1 MARARTNSLRM
12 PGAPTICSALD
23 IGPELMRMR
32 SEVDTVTATPII
44 SPELALRGPNV
55 IGATGG
61 SGTRALAKVLRE
73 SGMYTGSDLNA
84 YEDALP
90 FGAFSDRWINRF
102 VASNGGDQGLA
113 DAMGHDLDGVLAGH
127 VADMP
132 PSARSWGWKEPRS
145 IYLVSFFDGA
155 MPSLRFLHFIRD
167 GRDMAFSENQQQ
179 LRKHGRA
186 VIGNVDPLRRWARSI
201 RLWARINTEAAD
213 YCERA
218 LGDRY
223 LRVRFEDLCAEPHRT
238 IEQVFDF
245 FGIDGDAAAA
255 STVVRPPSTLGRW
268 KAKRP
273 RTIDRLNELAGP
285 ALERFG
291 YA

>member
-1 MARARTNSLRM
+1 
-12 PGAPTICSALD
+12 
-23 IGPELMRMR
+23 MR
-32 SEVDTVTATPII
+32 SGVDTVTATPTI

-61 SGTRALAKVLRE
+61 SGTRALAKVLRT
-73 SGMYTGSDLNA
+73 SGMYTGADLNA

-102 VASNGGDQGLA
+102 VATPDANRSLA
-113 DAMGHDLDGVLAGH
+113 AAMRPDLDSVLAAH
-127 VADMP
+127 LATMP
-132 PSARSWGWKEPRS
+132 PSAPSWGWKEPRS

-186 VIGNVDPLRRWARSI
+186 VIGNVDPFRRWARSI

-223 LRVRFEDLCAEPHRT
+223 LRVRFEDLCAEPRRT

-245 FGIDGDAAAA
+245 FRIDADAAEA
-255 STVVRPPSTLGRW
+255 SSVVRPPSTLGRW
-268 KAKRP
+268 KARRP
-273 RTIDRLNELAGP
+273 STIDRLNELAGP

-291 YA
+291 YE

>member
-1 MARARTNSLRM
+1 MGRDVA
-12 PGAPTICSALD
+12 
-23 IGPELMRMR
+23 
-32 SEVDTVTATPII
+32 TVTATTII

-61 SGTRALAKVLRE
+61 SGTRALAKVLRT
-73 SGMYTGSDLNA
+73 SGMYTGADLNA
-84 YEDALP
+84 YEDATA

-102 VASNGGDQGLA
+102 LA
-113 DAMGHDLDGVLAGH
+113 AHDADPELAGAMSHDLDGVLAAH
-127 VADMP
+127 LAELP
-132 PSARSWGWKEPRS
+132 PPARPWGWKEPRS
-145 IYLVSFFDGA
+145 IYLVSFFDDA

-201 RLWARINTEAAD
+201 RLWAHVNTEAAD

-223 LRVRFEDLCAEPHRT
+223 LRVRFEDLCAEPRRT

-245 FGIDGDAAAA
+245 FGIDGDAAEA
-255 STVVRPPSTLGRW
+255 SSVVQPPATLGRW
-268 KAKRP
+268 KTKRP
-273 RTIDRLNELAGP
+273 RTIERLNELAGP

-291 YA
+291 YR

>member
-1 MARARTNSLRM
+1 MH
-12 PGAPTICSALD
+12 
-23 IGPELMRMR
+23 
-32 SEVDTVTATPII
+32 TVTATPII
-44 SPELALRGPNV
+44 SPDLALHGPNV

-61 SGTRALAKVLRE
+61 SGTRALAKVLRT
-73 SGMYTGSDLNA
+73 SGMYTGADLND

-90 FGAFSDRWINRF
+90 FGAFSDRWINRV
-102 VASNGGDQGLA
+102 VASQEAGTDQALA
-113 DAMGHDLDGVLAGH
+113 EAMRRDLDHVLEDHLAG
-127 VADMP
+127 MP
-132 PSARSWGWKEPRS
+132 PGAGCWGWKEPRS

-167 GRDMAFSENQQQ
+167 GRDMAFSDNQQQ

-186 VIGNVDPLRRWARSI
+186 VIGRVDPFRTWARSI

-213 YCERA
+213 YCEQA
-218 LGDRY
+218 LGERY
-223 LRVRFEDLCAEPHRT
+223 LRVRFEDLCAEPRET

-245 FGIDGDAAAA
+245 FRIDGDAAAA
-255 STVVRPPSTLGRW
+255 SAVVRPPSTLGRW
-268 KAKRP
+268 RTKSP
-273 RTIDRLNELAGP
+273 RVIERLNELAGP

>member
-1 MARARTNSLRM
+1 
-12 PGAPTICSALD
+12 
-23 IGPELMRMR
+23 MRR
-32 SEVDTVTATPII
+32 DVHAVTATPII
-44 SPELALRGPNV
+44 PPELALRGPNV

-61 SGTRALAKVLRE
+61 SGTRALAKVLRT
-73 SGMYTGSDLNA
+73 SGMYTGTELND

-90 FGAFSDRWINRF
+90 FGAFSDRWINR
-102 VASNGGDQGLA
+102 VVTSRGVDPTLA
-113 DAMGHDLDGVLAGH
+113 EEMGRDLDRVLEAHLAG
-127 VADMP
+127 MP
-132 PSARSWGWKEPRS
+132 AGAGCWGWKEPRS

-186 VIGNVDPLRRWARSI
+186 VIGGVDPFRRWARSI

-218 LGDRY
+218 LGERY
-223 LRVRFEDLCAEPHRT
+223 LRVRFEDLCAEPRRT

-245 FGIDGDAAAA
+245 FRIDGDAEAA

-268 KAKRP
+268 RAKSP
-273 RTIDRLNELAGP
+273 RVVERLDELAGP

-291 YA
+291 YR

>member
-1 MARARTNSLRM
+1 
-12 PGAPTICSALD
+12 
-23 IGPELMRMR
+23 MRR
-32 SEVDTVTATPII
+32 DVHTVTATSII
-44 SPELALRGPNV
+44 PPELALHGPNV

-61 SGTRALAKVLRE
+61 SGTRALAKVLRTT
-73 SGMYTGSDLNA
+73 GMYTGTELNE

-102 VASNGGDQGLA
+102 VASPDRDPALA
-113 DAMGHDLDGVLAGH
+113 TAMGRDLDGVLEAHIAG
-127 VADMP
+127 MP
-132 PSARSWGWKEPRS
+132 PSARCWGWKEPRS
-145 IYLVSFFDGA
+145 IYLVSFLDGA

-186 VIGNVDPLRRWARSI
+186 VIGGVDPFRKWARSI
-201 RLWARINTEAAD
+201 RLWSRINTEAAD

-223 LRVRFEDLCAEPHRT
+223 LRVRFEDLCAEPRET
-238 IEQVFDF
+238 IARVFDF
-245 FGIDGDAAAA
+245 FDIDGDVAEA
-255 STVVRPPSTLGRW
+255 SSVVRPPSTLGRW
-268 KAKRP
+268 KTKSP
-273 RTIDRLNELAGP
+273 RVVERLNELAGP

-291 YA
+291 YRTS

>member
-1 MARARTNSLRM
+1 M
-12 PGAPTICSALD
+12 
-23 IGPELMRMR
+23 
-32 SEVDTVTATPII
+32 DTVTTTSII

-61 SGTRALAKVLRE
+61 SGTRALAKVLRT
-73 SGMYTGSDLNA
+73 SGMYTGDELND

-90 FGAFSDRWINRF
+90 FGAFSDRWINR
-102 VASNGGDQGLA
+102 VMAAQDAGAELA
-113 DAMGHDLDGVLAGH
+113 DAMGRDLDDVLVGHLAG
-127 VADMP
+127 MP

-145 IYLVSFFDGA
+145 IYLVSFFDRA
-155 MPSLRFLHFIRD
+155 IPSLRFLHFIRD

-186 VIGNVDPLRRWARSI
+186 AIGNVDPFRRWARSI

-223 LRVRFEDLCAEPHRT
+223 LRVRFEDLCAEPRQT
-238 IEQVFDF
+238 IERVFDF
-245 FGIDGDAAAA
+245 FEIDGDAAEA
-255 STVVRPPSTLGRW
+255 SSVVRPPSTLGRW
-268 KAKRP
+268 KTKSP
-273 RTIDRLNELAGP
+273 RVVERLNELAGP
-285 ALERFG
+285 ALDRFG
-291 YA
+291 YR

>member
-1 MARARTNSLRM
+1 MN
-12 PGAPTICSALD
+12 
-23 IGPELMRMR
+23 
-32 SEVDTVTATPII
+32 ATPMV

-61 SGTRALAKVLRE
+61 SGTRALAKVLRT
-73 SGMYTGSDLNA
+73 SGMYTGADLNA
-84 YEDALP
+84 YEDATA

-102 VASNGGDQGLA
+102 VAAGGSEPALA
-113 DAMGHDLDGVLAGH
+113 AAMGDDLDEVLAGH
-127 VADMP
+127 LAEMP

-145 IYLVSFFDGA
+145 IYLVPFFDGA

-186 VIGNVDPLRRWARSI
+186 VIGNVDPFRRWARSI
-201 RLWARINTEAAD
+201 RLWARVNTEAAD
-213 YCERA
+213 YCERE

-223 LRVRFEDLCAEPHRT
+223 LRVRFEDLCAEPRRT
-238 IEQVFDF
+238 IEHVFAF
-245 FGIDGDAAAA
+245 FGIDADAAEA
-255 STVVRPPSTLGRW
+255 SSVVRPPSTLGRW
-268 KAKRP
+268 QTKRP
-273 RTIDRLNELAGP
+273 STIERLNELAGP

-291 YA
+291 YR